1 MKNVKTMT
9 AFAVTAVLMM
19 VMGMFA
25 VPSQA
30 AAEVVSLDGQIETE
44 DGATE
49 VLGGGDHFFVKFGTD
64 AAFGIVWG
72 TDENE
77 NAVYFVTIKARY
89 LGLAQ
94 VYSNDGEMIEE
105 NATVKIYTMYA
116 VKLDS
121 MLEFNDSD
129 EDGAVNYTRTYDDG
143 NFLNYT
149 YEETVYKKVDLN
161 TSWTASD
168 VIETEAN
175 DSRAWDFS
183 LTATD
188 LPYELVDEAA
198 ETDVGDNVL
207 NELKLSFHMTADLAQ
222 YDNVSLPQWRVTVT
236 SGPLGKMLFMSA
248 ERLEPLQ
255 AEGKIMKYDVKWD
268 QEITGWDYDP
278 NNTSPAVLIEFH
290 SLVGNFISPVMA
302 TWMEMKM
309 LTYTNQ
315 VGVMNCASVEGELEV
330 NESTGDL
337 IMPKQLTQ
345 TKLTFGT
352 DLTEIG
358 QLTWVDSVTVDG
370 EPELVRVQIMAGHRV
385 MAMAKVAGE
394 MQWFTG
400 FVALGAMVFPGGNS
414 IIHDPVYS
422 AEALVDVNVD
432 SPTEIPVF
440 LLLVGAVVIVLIV
453 VAIAA
458 VTTSGKKSGKGD
470 QGTYER
476 SKSSQPGDWSKYYN
490 KK

>member
-1 MKNVKTMT
+1 MKAIAT
-9 AFAVTAVLMM
+9 FAVTAVLMM
-19 VMGMFA
+19 VMGVLA
-25 VPSQA
+25 VPAQA
-30 AAEVVSLDGQIETE
+30 AAEVVALDDQIETE

-72 TDENE
+72 TEDNE

-94 VYSNDGEMIEE
+94 VYNMDGEMIEE
-105 NATVKIYTMYA
+105 NATVKVYTMYA

-129 EDGAVNYTRTYDDG
+129 DDGLVNYTRTYEDG
-143 NFLNYT
+143 KFLDYA
-149 YEETVYKKVDLN
+149 YEETAYKKVDLN
-161 TSWTASD
+161 TSWDASE
-168 VIETEAN
+168 VIETGTEE
-175 DSRAWDFS
+175 SRAWDFS

-188 LPYELVDEAA
+188 LPYELVDESA
-198 ETDVGDNVL
+198 EADTGDDML
-207 NELKLSFHMTADLAQ
+207 NELTLTFHLTADLAQ

-268 QEITGWDYDP
+268 QEIQGWDYDP
-278 NNTSPAVLIEFH
+278 NNTNPAVLIEFH
-290 SLVGNFISPVMA
+290 SLVGNFVSPLMA

-330 NESTGDL
+330 NETTGDL
-337 IMPKQLTQ
+337 IRPRQLTQ
-345 TKLTFGT
+345 TRLTFGT
-352 DLTEIG
+352 DLTDIG

-370 EPELVRVQIMAGHRV
+370 EPELVKVQIMAGHRV
-385 MAMAKVAGE
+385 MAWAKVAGE
-394 MQWFTG
+394 LQVFTG
-400 FVALGAMVFPGGNS
+400 FVALGAMVFPGGDS

-422 AEALVDVNVD
+422 SEALVDVNAD
-432 SPTEIPVF
+432 TTTKLPVF

-458 VTTSGKKSGKGD
+458 VSSSGKKPGRGD
-470 QGTYER
+470 RGSYER
-476 SKSSQPGDWSKYYN
+476 SKGSQPGDWSKYYN